1 MAKII
6 YTKKMVMEEKIKTD
20 FENLKRNNFKLQDQL
35 ATSKYNESL
44 KQQKLNE
51 IINDLKS
58 NLEKEQ
64 AKIQKLNLKNSELIE
79 EKNMAYEE
87 SVKLKIEI
95 KLAEKEI
102 SALKENLSDLIKNN
116 QSKDEIE
123 FNKHHEMNQIIQNLK
138 SENDILRQN
147 LTF

>member
-1 MAKII
+1 
-6 YTKKMVMEEKIKTD
+6 MVMEEKIKTD

-64 AKIQKLNLKNSELIE
+64 AKIQKLKAGASFLPSKSTKSLKVIRS
-79 EKNMAYEE
+79 
-87 SVKLKIEI
+87 
-95 KLAEKEI
+95 
-102 SALKENLSDLIKNN
+102 
-116 QSKDEIE
+116 
-123 FNKHHEMNQIIQNLK
+123 
-138 SENDILRQN
+138 
-147 LTF
+147 